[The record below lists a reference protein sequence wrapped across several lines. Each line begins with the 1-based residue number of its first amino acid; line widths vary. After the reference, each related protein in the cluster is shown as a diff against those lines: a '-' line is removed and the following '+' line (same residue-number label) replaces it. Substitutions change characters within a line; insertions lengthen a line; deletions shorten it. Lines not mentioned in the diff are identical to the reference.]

1 MGIVHSYT
9 AVVRGYHYYKQ
20 FSKPAENDEKWQFGC
35 QDSTQ
40 E

>member
-9 AVVRGYHYYKQ
+9 AVVRGYHY
-20 FSKPAENDEKWQFGC
+20 SAENDEKWQFGC
-35 QDSTQ
+35 QGSTQ